1 MSLLRPRAGR
11 RLGHRSHGER
21 RGALLAVLAVAA
33 TGCGQLLAVE
43 PVGRVSLPPVAE
55 TGVVIAGDGT
65 VMAELHGEQ
74 DRDVVPLDRVPGV
87 LRAAVV
93 ATEDRRFYSHAGVD
107 ARAIARAVRENVADG
122 EVSQGGSTITQ
133 QLAKNALTGDARTLD
148 RKLTEASL
156 ALQLE
161 AQFTKDEILEQY
173 LNTVYFGNGA
183 YGVQAAAQRY
193 FGVDV
198 DALRLPQAALLA
210 GLLRAPSRDDP
221 FGDPEAAHARRNLVL
236 TLMERQGR
244 VAPADA
250 SAARAS

>member
-1 MSLLRPRAGR
+1 MAG
-11 RLGHRSHGER
+11 
-21 RGALLAVLAVAA
+21 
-33 TGCGQLLAVE
+33 
-43 PVGRVSLPPVAE
+43 
-55 TGVVIAGDGT
+55 TGVVIARDGT

-93 ATEDRRFYSHAGVD
+93 ATEDRRFYTHAGVD

-161 AQFTKDEILEQY
+161 AHDGDRRGDRPHPRTDPRRP
-173 LNTVYFGNGA
+173 GS
-183 YGVQAAAQRY
+183 AASRCARSP
-193 FGVDV
+193 G
-198 DALRLPQAALLA
+198 PQASSWRWTSAVPTA
-210 GLLRAPSRDDP
+210 PRCAPRAWTVRLS
-221 FGDPEAAHARRNLVL
+221 AY
-236 TLMERQGR
+236 
-244 VAPADA
+244 PAVD
-250 SAARAS
+250 